1 MIEFLS
7 GALTL
12 GYILT
17 GVCFLRFW
25 RRTGDKLFRSFAIA
39 FGLFAV
45 NQFLTFFLST
55 EREVQYEY
63 VLRVLGFVVIL
74 IGIVRKNAESR
85 AGTPERSGRSS

>member
-12 GYILT
+12 GFVMI
-17 GVCFLRFW
+17 GACFLRFW
-25 RRTGDKLFRSFAIA
+25 RRTGDRLFLSFAVA
-39 FGLFAV
+39 FGLFSV

-55 EREVQYEY
+55 EREVQFEY

-85 AGTPERSGRSS
+85 AGTPDERGT